1 MELQDKKAFRKE
13 RLQKRDA
20 LSEEYRKRADAARNE
35 MLWKEPWF
43 RDAAVLLFYVSFR
56 SEADTRMLLAEA
68 LAAGKAVAVP
78 KVDGKNMEFFR
89 ITSMEQLKAGYQ
101 GILEPDETCERL
113 DEKLLSQ
120 GTRKAWFRGV
130 VKNDVLLLVPG
141 CAFDV
146 TGGRMGYGGGFYD
159 RFIERYPDALRV
171 ALAYNIQMVPKV
183 PQEAHD
189 MLMDV
194 VVTEANMLY
203 TRP

>member
-1 MELQDKKAFRKE
+1 MALQDKKAFRKE

-43 RDAAVLLFYVSFR
+43 REAAVLLFYVSFR

-68 LAAGKAVAVP
+68 LAAGKEVAVP

-120 GTRKAWFRGV
+120 GTRKAWFRGE

-189 MLMDV
+189 MPMDV